1 MKCKFLGKIKEKYFG
16 RMRNRIQDLFWNIS
30 IVRCS
35 VTELSKLISSLVIL
49 THSSLKTNL

>member
-16 RMRNRIQDLFWNIS
+16 RMRNRIQDLLWNIS

-35 VTELSKLISSLVIL
+35 VTELSKLISS
-49 THSSLKTNL
+49 